1 MTDSKKT
8 NYQRNKMYRDK
19 WNANNPIKFREI
31 CKRNQRKYDSW
42 KRIQKIFLNILFE
55 N

>member
-1 MTDSKKT
+1 MTASKKT

-19 WNANNPIKFREI
+19 WNSKNPIKFREI